1 MRSSSG
7 RCRQRNRKALLLIIF
22 LCIAAAAA
30 GFFDAIAG
38 GGGLIQLPALMVGL
52 SDKPVVNVLG
62 TNKFAAIFGT
72 ATAANRYRKGIKIDK
87 KLLLSMAVPA
97 FLGSMGGAQL
107 ASHVP
112 TAQMRVVVLIALI
125 IIFIYTA
132 LNPKLG
138 HEERAKVNYWIAGS
152 AGLAIGFYDGIF
164 GPGTGTFLMA
174 VLVGALGYAFL
185 TASAI
190 AKFTNVAT
198 NLAALLV
205 FAKHG
210 VILWGL
216 GIALA
221 ISNIVGATLGSHMA
235 IKGGSPLVRKVFLL
249 MTALLIAKVGYD
261 VIK

>member
-1 MRSSSG
+1 M
-7 RCRQRNRKALLLIIF
+7 IIF
-22 LCIAAAAA
+22 LCIAAATA

-38 GGGLIQLPALMVGL
+38 GGGLIQLPALLVGL
-52 SDKPVVNVLG
+52 NKSSVVEVLG

-72 ATAANRYRKGIKIDK
+72 ANAANRYRKGVAIDK
-87 KLLLSMAVPA
+87 KLLIKMALPA
-97 FLGSMGGAQL
+97 FIGSMGGAQL

-112 TAQMRVVVLIALI
+112 TKQMRVVVLIALI
-125 IIFIYTA
+125 VIAIYTA
-132 LNPKLG
+132 LNPKIG
-138 HEERAKVNYWIAGS
+138 HEESAKPSKWIPS
-152 AGLAIGFYDGIF
+152 IAGLAIGFYDGIF

-174 VLVGALGYAFL
+174 VLVGALGYSFL
-185 TASAI
+185 SASAI

-198 NLAALLV
+198 NLAALII

-210 VILWGL
+210 AILWGI

-221 ISNIVGATLGSHMA
+221 ISNVIGSTIGSHMA

-249 MTALLIAKVGYD
+249 MTTLLIAKVGYD

>member
-1 MRSSSG
+1 MI
-7 RCRQRNRKALLLIIF
+7 AF
-22 LCIAAAAA
+22 LCAAAATA

-38 GGGLIQLPALMVGL
+38 GGGLIQLPALLIGL
-52 SDKPVVNVLG
+52 QDKSVVNVLG
-62 TNKFAAIFGT
+62 TNKFAAVFGT
-72 ATAANRYRKGIKIDK
+72 INAANRYRKQVKIDK
-87 KLLLSMAVPA
+87 KFLASMMVPA

-107 ASHVP
+107 ASRVP
-112 TAQMRVVVLIALI
+112 TEKMRIVVLVALI
-125 IIFIYTA
+125 AIFIYTA

-138 HEERAKVNYWIAGS
+138 HEDNQRIDYKIAII

-174 VLVGALGYAFL
+174 VLVGVLGFGFL
-185 TASAI
+185 NASAI

-198 NLAALLV
+198 NLAAIII

-210 VILWGL
+210 AIIWGI

-221 ISNIVGATLGSHMA
+221 ISNVLGSTLGSHLA

-249 MTALLIAKVGYD
+249 MTGLLIAKVGYD

>member
-1 MRSSSG
+1 M
-7 RCRQRNRKALLLIIF
+7 IIF
-22 LCIAAAAA
+22 LCLAAATA

-38 GGGLIQLPALMVGL
+38 GGGLIQLPALLVGL
-52 SDKPVVNVLG
+52 NKSSVVEILG

-72 ATAANRYRKGIKIDK
+72 ANAANRYRKGVAIDK
-87 KLLLSMAVPA
+87 KLLIKMALPA

-112 TAQMRVVVLIALI
+112 TKQMRVVVLIALI
-125 IIFIYTA
+125 VIAIYTA
-132 LNPKLG
+132 LNPKIG
-138 HEERAKVNYWIAGS
+138 HEESAKPSKWIPS
-152 AGLAIGFYDGIF
+152 IAGLAIGFYDGIF

-174 VLVGALGYAFL
+174 VLVGLLGYSFL
-185 TASAI
+185 SASAI

-198 NLAALLV
+198 NLAALII

-210 VILWGL
+210 AILWGI

-221 ISNIVGATLGSHMA
+221 ISNVIGSTIGSHMA
-235 IKGGSPLVRKVFLL
+235 IKGGSPLVRKVFLF
-249 MTALLIAKVGYD
+249 MTTLLIAKVGYD

>member
-1 MRSSSG
+1 M
-7 RCRQRNRKALLLIIF
+7 IIF
-22 LCIAAAAA
+22 LCIAAATA

-38 GGGLIQLPALMVGL
+38 GGGLIQLPALLVGL
-52 SDKPVVNVLG
+52 NKSSVVEVLG

-72 ATAANRYRKGIKIDK
+72 ANAANRYRKDVAIDK
-87 KLLLSMAVPA
+87 KLLIKMALPA

-112 TAQMRVVVLIALI
+112 TKQMRVVVLIALI
-125 IIFIYTA
+125 VIAIYTA
-132 LNPKLG
+132 LNPKIG
-138 HEERAKVNYWIAGS
+138 HEESAKPIKWIPSIAGF
-152 AGLAIGFYDGIF
+152 AIGFYDGIF

-174 VLVGALGYAFL
+174 VLVGALGYSFL
-185 TASAI
+185 SASAI

-198 NLAALLV
+198 NLAALII

-210 VILWGL
+210 AILWGI

-221 ISNIVGATLGSHMA
+221 ISNVIGSTIGSRMA
-235 IKGGSPLVRKVFLL
+235 IRGGSPLVRKVFLF
-249 MTALLIAKVGYD
+249 MTTLLIAKVGYD

>member
-1 MRSSSG
+1 M
-7 RCRQRNRKALLLIIF
+7 IFF
-22 LCIAAAAA
+22 LCTAAFAA

-38 GGGLIQLPALMVGL
+38 GGGLIQLPALLVGL
-52 SDKPVVNVLG
+52 SDKPVVNILG

-72 ATAANRYRKGIKIDK
+72 ASAANRYRKGIQIDK
-87 KLLLSMAVPA
+87 KLLAAMLLPA
-97 FLGSMGGAQL
+97 FFGSMGGAQL
-107 ASHVP
+107 AAKIP
-112 TAQMRVVVLIALI
+112 TDNLRVAVFIALI
-125 IIFIYTA
+125 VIFIYTV

-138 HEERAKVNYWIAGS
+138 HEERPRVNYWIAGT
-152 AGLAIGFYDGIF
+152 AALAIGFYDGIF

-174 VLVGALGYAFL
+174 VLVGVLGYAFL

-198 NLAALLV
+198 NLAALII

-210 VILWGL
+210 VVLWGI

-221 ISNIVGATLGSHMA
+221 ISNVLGALIGSHLA

-261 VIK
+261 VLG

>member
-1 MRSSSG
+1 M
-7 RCRQRNRKALLLIIF
+7 IIF
-22 LCIAAAAA
+22 LCIAAATA

-38 GGGLIQLPALMVGL
+38 GGGLIQLPALLVGL
-52 SDKPVVNVLG
+52 NKSSVVEVLG

-72 ATAANRYRKGIKIDK
+72 ANAANRYRKGVAIDK
-87 KLLLSMAVPA
+87 KLLIKMALPA
-97 FLGSMGGAQL
+97 FIGSMGGAQL

-112 TAQMRVVVLIALI
+112 TRQMRVVVLIALI
-125 IIFIYTA
+125 VIAIYTA
-132 LNPKLG
+132 LNPKIG
-138 HEERAKVNYWIAGS
+138 NEESTKPSTWIPSFAGF
-152 AGLAIGFYDGIF
+152 GIGFYDGIF

-174 VLVGALGYAFL
+174 VLVGVLGYSFL
-185 TASAI
+185 SASAI

-198 NLAALLV
+198 NLAALLI

-210 VILWGL
+210 AILWGI

-221 ISNIVGATLGSHMA
+221 ISNVIGSTIGSHMA

-249 MTALLIAKVGYD
+249 MTTLLIAKVGYD

>member
-1 MRSSSG
+1 M
-7 RCRQRNRKALLLIIF
+7 IFF
-22 LCIAAAAA
+22 LCTAAFAA

-38 GGGLIQLPALMVGL
+38 GGGLIQLPALLVGL
-52 SDKPVVNVLG
+52 SDKPVVNILG

-72 ATAANRYRKGIKIDK
+72 ASAANRYRKGIQIDK
-87 KLLLSMAVPA
+87 KLLAAMLLPA
-97 FLGSMGGAQL
+97 FFGSMGGAQL
-107 ASHVP
+107 AAKIP
-112 TAQMRVVVLIALI
+112 TDNLRVAVFIALI
-125 IIFIYTA
+125 IIFIYTV

-138 HEERAKVNYWIAGS
+138 HEERPKVNYWIAGT
-152 AGLAIGFYDGIF
+152 AALAIGFYDGIF

-174 VLVGALGYAFL
+174 VLVGVLGYAFL

-198 NLAALLV
+198 NLAALII

-210 VILWGL
+210 AVLWGI

-221 ISNIVGATLGSHMA
+221 ISNVLGALIGSHMA

-261 VIK
+261 VLG

>member
-1 MRSSSG
+1 V
-7 RCRQRNRKALLLIIF
+7 IFF
-22 LCIAAAAA
+22 LCLAAATA

-38 GGGLIQLPALMVGL
+38 GGGLIQLPSLLLGL
-52 SDKPVVNVLG
+52 QDKSVVSVLG
-62 TNKFAAIFGT
+62 TNKFASIFGT
-72 ATAANRYRKGIKIDK
+72 ANAANRYRKQINIDK
-87 KLLLSMAVPA
+87 KMLASMAIPA
-97 FLGSMGGAQL
+97 FFGSMAGAQL

-112 TAQMRVVVLIALI
+112 TDKMRIGVFFALVV
-125 IIFIYTA
+125 IFIYTL

-138 HEERAKVNYWIAGS
+138 NEEQVKLNYKIAGV
-152 AGLAIGFYDGIF
+152 AGLTIGFYDGIF

-174 VLVGALGYAFL
+174 VLVGALGYGFL

-198 NLAALLV
+198 NLAAIII

-210 VILWGL
+210 VILYGI

-221 ISNIVGATLGSHMA
+221 ISNIIGSTLGSKMA

-249 MTALLIAKVGYD
+249 MTGLLIAKVGYD
-261 VIK
+261 LVN

>member
-1 MRSSSG
+1 M
-7 RCRQRNRKALLLIIF
+7 IIF
-22 LCIAAAAA
+22 LCIAAATA

-38 GGGLIQLPALMVGL
+38 GGGLIQLPALLVGL
-52 SDKPVVNVLG
+52 NKSSVVEVLG

-72 ATAANRYRKGIKIDK
+72 ANAANRYRKGVAIDK
-87 KLLLSMAVPA
+87 KLLIKMALPA
-97 FLGSMGGAQL
+97 FIGSMGGAQL

-112 TAQMRVVVLIALI
+112 TRQMRFVVLIALI
-125 IIFIYTA
+125 VIAIYTA
-132 LNPKLG
+132 LNPKIG
-138 HEERAKVNYWIAGS
+138 NEESAKPSTWIPSFAGF
-152 AGLAIGFYDGIF
+152 GIGFYDGIF

-174 VLVGALGYAFL
+174 VLVGVLGYSFL
-185 TASAI
+185 SASAI

-198 NLAALLV
+198 NLAALLI

-210 VILWGL
+210 AILWGI

-221 ISNIVGATLGSHMA
+221 ISNVIGSTIGSHMA

-249 MTALLIAKVGYD
+249 MTTLLIAKVGYD

>member
-1 MRSSSG
+1 MI
-7 RCRQRNRKALLLIIF
+7 AF
-22 LCIAAAAA
+22 LCAAAATA

-38 GGGLIQLPALMVGL
+38 GGGLIQLPALLIGL
-52 SDKPVVNVLG
+52 QDKSVVNVLG
-62 TNKFAAIFGT
+62 TNKFAAVFGT
-72 ATAANRYRKGIKIDK
+72 INAANRYRKQVKIDK
-87 KLLLSMAVPA
+87 KFLASMMVPA

-107 ASHVP
+107 ASRVP
-112 TAQMRVVVLIALI
+112 TEKMRILVLVALIA
-125 IIFIYTA
+125 IFIYTA

-138 HEERAKVNYWIAGS
+138 HEDNQRIDYKIAII

-174 VLVGALGYAFL
+174 VLVGVLGFGFL
-185 TASAI
+185 NASAI

-198 NLAALLV
+198 NLAAIII

-210 VILWGL
+210 AIIWGI

-221 ISNIVGATLGSHMA
+221 ISNVLGSTLGSHLA

-249 MTALLIAKVGYD
+249 MTGLLIAKVGYD

>member
-1 MRSSSG
+1 M
-7 RCRQRNRKALLLIIF
+7 IFF
-22 LCIAAAAA
+22 LCTAAFAA

-38 GGGLIQLPALMVGL
+38 GGGLIQLPALLVGL
-52 SDKPVVNVLG
+52 SDKPVVNILG

-72 ATAANRYRKGIKIDK
+72 ASAANRYRKGIQIDK
-87 KLLLSMAVPA
+87 KLLAAMLLPA
-97 FLGSMGGAQL
+97 FFGSMGGAQL
-107 ASHVP
+107 AAKIP
-112 TAQMRVVVLIALI
+112 TDNLRVAVFIALI
-125 IIFIYTA
+125 VIFIYTV

-138 HEERAKVNYWIAGS
+138 HEERPRVNYWIAGT
-152 AGLAIGFYDGIF
+152 AALAIGFYDGIF

-174 VLVGALGYAFL
+174 VLVGVLGYAFL

-198 NLAALLV
+198 NLAALII

-210 VILWGL
+210 AVLWGI

-221 ISNIVGATLGSHMA
+221 ISNVLGALIGSHMA

-261 VIK
+261 VLG